1 MKIVSLV
8 LKYPPEHNATLQQAV
23 EAVPG
28 ASVAHDDGAGRM
40 IVLIEDGEGYAVS
53 DSIIEVHQL
62 PHVMSFT
69 LAYEYS
75 DQDENDHI
83 EPADLDHK
91 RLDRPRLDQTQTLP
105 LHQPALEEVTP

>member
-8 LKYPPEHNATLQQAV
+8 LKHLPEKVAEVQAAV

-40 IVLIEDGEGYAVS
+40 IALIEDGEGYAVS
-53 DSIIEVHQL
+53 DSIIRIHQV
-62 PHVMSFT
+62 PHVMSVT

-75 DQDENDHI
+75 DQYCDEGV
-83 EPADLDHK
+83 A
-91 RLDRPRLDQTQTLP
+91 T
-105 LHQPALEEVTP
+105 EEV